1 MKNTLQNKMVFQ
13 VEGLHHSFFTKKGE
27 ETKVLEGI
35 DFKVF
40 ENEFVA
46 IVGPS
51 GCGKSTILNLMSGL
65 LRPTEGS
72 VRLRNKEMD
81 TIHSSIGY
89 IAQSDTL
96 LPWRTVRKNVEV
108 GLEIRGIEKTTRKK
122 RSMELIEKAELEGFE
137 DAYPHELSGG
147 MRKRVDII
155 KVLAVEPEIIFMD
168 EPFAS
173 LDVFTREIL
182 QKYVLKVWSEDR
194 RTIVFITHDLTEAIT
209 LADRIF
215 ILSQRPAKLK
225 NTHCI
230 DLERP
235 RDPEELKFNPRFIEL
250 YEGIW
255 KDLKSEVE
263 MQVKEA

>member
-1 MKNTLQNKMVFQ
+1 MDYPHQNMPVFQ
-13 VEGLHHSFFTKKGE
+13 VSELHHSFYSKKKE
-27 ETKVLEGI
+27 ETKVLNGI
-35 DFKVF
+35 DFQVF

-65 LRPTEGS
+65 IKPTKGS
-72 VRLRNKEMD
+72 IRLRDRE
-81 TIHSSIGY
+81 ISSVHSSIGY

-96 LPWRTVRKNVEV
+96 LPWRTVRRNVEV
-108 GLEIRGIEKTTRKK
+108 GLEIRGVEKEK
-122 RSMELIEKAELEGFE
+122 RREIAMELIKKAELEGFE
-137 DAYPHELSGG
+137 DAYPHQLSGG

-182 QKYVLKVWSEDR
+182 QKYVLKIWSENQ

-225 NTHCI
+225 STHHI
-230 DLERP
+230 DLKRP
-235 RDPEELKFNPRFIEL
+235 RDPEELKFNPRFLQL

-263 MQVKEA
+263 MQVKK